1 MTRGVWVS
9 ENILGIEPPPPPDVV
24 PAIEADVSGATTI
37 RERLE
42 KHRADKACAE
52 CHRKIDPLG
61 FGLETFDPIGRWR
74 ETYAKPKGNAPAPKV
89 DSSGELGSGETYAG
103 FHDFK
108 SILVASRT
116 DVFTRHLI
124 KQVLSY
130 ATGRHME
137 PVDEFVIDDILQV
150 VKKDDYGL
158 RTLIV
163 EALASEI
170 VRSR

>member
-1 MTRGVWVS
+1 MY
-9 ENILGIEPPPPPDVV
+9 P
-24 PAIEADVSGATTI
+24 
-37 RERLE
+37 
-42 KHRADKACAE
+42 
-52 CHRKIDPLG
+52 
-61 FGLETFDPIGRWR
+61 
-74 ETYAKPKGNAPAPKV
+74 KPKGDAPAPKV
-89 DSSGELGSGETYAG
+89 DSTGEFGSGETYAG

-124 KQVLSY
+124 TQVLSY

-137 PVDEFVIDDILQV
+137 PIDEFVIEDILQA

-170 VRSR
+170 FRSR

>member
-1 MTRGVWVS
+1 MWC
-9 ENILGIEPPPPPDVV
+9 

-37 RERLE
+37 RERLA
-42 KHRADKACAE
+42 KHRADQTCAE

-74 ETYAKPKGNAPAPKV
+74 TSYPKPKGGAPAPKV
-89 DSSGELGSGETYAG
+89 DASGEFSSGETFANFY
-103 FHDFK
+103 DFK
-108 SILVASRT
+108 RILVASRT

-137 PVDEFVIDDILQV
+137 ASDEFVIEDILQA
-150 VKKDDYGL
+150 VKKDGYGL
-158 RTLIV
+158 RTLVV
-163 EALASEI
+163 ECLASDI
-170 VRSR
+170 FRSR